1 MRGAV
6 YFIGA
11 GPGAAD
17 LITLRGASR
26 IGEADL
32 VVYSPAVI
40 DPVWLREHTKAGAEL
55 VDSSRATP
63 EEIVEHYRM
72 AASRRSSAVRLFA
85 GDAAQSP
92 EMREQ
97 RELCE
102 KLGLDVEIIPGV
114 SPASAAAA
122 ATGNALVESGVAET
136 VVFTEADFS
145 RVRAMVTRCATVAV
159 HAPAARAAD
168 LADALLGGGVDPEMP
183 VAVAYKTTWPD
194 EVLLRTTVGE
204 LAAAVKRRN
213 LWRHTLFLIGDA
225 LREDK
230 PRAGYV
236 RPADTDVPAPRWASR
251 NGGWRSRMQAEVGTS
266 WARNGS
272 TKTRTCVEQTE
283 QTEQPEHTEI
293 EPAPVAARNGA
304 VNGAARNGAPVE
316 VATVDIPA
324 GDNGGQAT
332 PPPAPA
338 PQVEIPAESA
348 PRPATNG
355 SAAPL
360 RNGSAVTKA
369 KPETNGSTRSA
380 EAKDAKDAKETAA
393 NGAKQAEVKAKSTTA
408 KPAAKATTRKSTSA
422 TRTANRRTT
431 KKS

>member
-32 VVYSPAVI
+32 VIYSPAVI
-40 DPVWLREHTKAGAEL
+40 DPAWVREHTKAGAEL
-55 VDSSRATP
+55 VDSSRVAP
-63 EEIVEHYRM
+63 EEILEHYRM

-92 EMREQ
+92 DVREQ

-114 SPASAAAA
+114 APASAAAA

-168 LADALLGGGVDPEMP
+168 LAEALLSGGVDPEMP

-204 LAAAVKRRN
+204 LAVAVKRRN

-230 PRAGYV
+230 PRAGYARV
-236 RPADTDVPAPRWASR
+236 VETDVPAPRWASR
-251 NGGWRSRMQAEVGTS
+251 GGWRSRMQAEVGAS

-272 TKTRTCVEQTE
+272 TKVRTCVDQ
-283 QTEQPEHTEI
+283 
-293 EPAPVAARNGA
+293 EPVETVAEPRNGA
-304 VNGAARNGAPVE
+304 LVNGSHKKPDV
-316 VATVDIPA
+316 VATDMASVEDSGPA
-324 GDNGGQAT
+324 T
-332 PPPAPA
+332 SPPAPA
-338 PQVEIPAESA
+338 ETKSNGSTVRPPNGTKVTKPKAETEEPEPSTVAKAAPAQ
-348 PRPATNG
+348 TNG
-355 SAAPL
+355 S
-360 RNGSAVTKA
+360 SV
-369 KPETNGSTRSA
+369 
-380 EAKDAKDAKETAA
+380 
-393 NGAKQAEVKAKSTTA
+393 NGAKAEVKPKSTSA
-408 KPAAKATTRKSTSA
+408 KPAAKATAKKSTGG

-431 KKS
+431 KKA

>member
-32 VVYSPAVI
+32 VIYSPAVI
-40 DPVWLREHTKAGAEL
+40 DPAWVREHTKGGAEL
-55 VDSSRATP
+55 VDSSRVTP
-63 EEIVEHYRM
+63 EEILEHYRM

-92 EMREQ
+92 DVREQ

-114 SPASAAAA
+114 APASAAAA

-168 LADALLGGGVDPEMP
+168 LAEALLSGGVDPEMP

-230 PRAGYV
+230 PRAGYARV
-236 RPADTDVPAPRWASR
+236 VETDVPAPRWASR
-251 NGGWRSRMQAEVGTS
+251 GGWRSRMQAEVGAS
-266 WARNGS
+266 WPRNGS
-272 TKTRTCVEQTE
+272 TKVRTCVEQ
-283 QTEQPEHTEI
+283 
-293 EPAPVAARNGA
+293 EPVETVAEPRNGA
-304 VNGAARNGAPVE
+304 LVNGSHKKPDVVAADMASDQDSGP
-316 VATVDIPA
+316 
-324 GDNGGQAT
+324 AT
-332 PPPAPA
+332 PPDSPPAPA
-338 PQVEIPAESA
+338 ESRSNGSAVRPANGTKVAKPEPKTEEPA
-348 PRPATNG
+348 PSTVAKAEPAATNG
-355 SAAPL
+355 SSA
-360 RNGSAVTKA
+360 NGTKQ
-369 KPETNGSTRSA
+369 A
-380 EAKDAKDAKETAA
+380 EAKP
-393 NGAKQAEVKAKSTTA
+393 KSTSA
-408 KPAAKATTRKSTSA
+408 KPAAKATAKKSTGG

-431 KKS
+431 KKA

>member
-26 IGEADL
+26 IGAADL

-40 DPVWLREHTKAGAEL
+40 DPVWVREHTKDGAEL

-63 EEIVEHYRM
+63 EDIVEHYRM
-72 AASRRSSAVRLFA
+72 AASRRSTAVRLFP

-92 EMREQ
+92 DVREQ

-114 SPASAAAA
+114 APASAAAA

-168 LADALLGGGVDPEMP
+168 LAEELLSGGVDPEMP

-225 LREDK
+225 VREDK
-230 PRAGYV
+230 PRPGYV
-236 RPADTDVPAPRWASR
+236 RPAETDVPAPRWASR

-272 TKTRTCVEQTE
+272 TKVRTC
-283 QTEQPEHTEI
+283 TEQPERQ
-293 EPAPVAARNGA
+293 EPAVAETKPETERAPIAARNGA
-304 VNGAARNGAPVE
+304 VNGAARNGATVAAE
-316 VATVDIPA
+316 VATADIP
-324 GDNGGQAT
+324 GDDASGRTT
-332 PPPAPA
+332 PPPAPT
-338 PQVEIPAESA
+338 PEIESA
-348 PRPATNG
+348 PKPAVNG
-355 SAAPL
+355 SAAPAS
-360 RNGSAVTKA
+360 NGSAVTKA
-369 KPETNGSTRSA
+369 KPQTNGSA
-380 EAKDAKDAKETAA
+380 AVDEAKKSNGSAV
-393 NGAKQAEVKAKSTTA
+393 NGAKQPEVKAKSTAA
-408 KPAAKATTRKSTSA
+408 KPAAKATAKKSTA
-422 TRTANRRTT
+422 TTRTANRRTT
-431 KKS
+431 KKA

>member
-32 VVYSPAVI
+32 VIYSPAVI
-40 DPVWLREHTKAGAEL
+40 DPAWVREHTKAGAEL
-55 VDSSRATP
+55 VDSSRVTP
-63 EEIVEHYRM
+63 EEILEHYRM

-92 EMREQ
+92 DVREQ

-114 SPASAAAA
+114 APASAAAA

-168 LADALLGGGVDPEMP
+168 LAEALLSGGVDPEMP

-204 LAAAVKRRN
+204 LAVAVKRRN

-230 PRAGYV
+230 PRAGYARV
-236 RPADTDVPAPRWASR
+236 VETDVPAPRWASR
-251 NGGWRSRMQAEVGTS
+251 GGWRSRMQAEVGAS

-272 TKTRTCVEQTE
+272 TKVRTCVDQ
-283 QTEQPEHTEI
+283 
-293 EPAPVAARNGA
+293 EPVETVAEPRNGA
-304 VNGAARNGAPVE
+304 LVNGSHTKSDVVAPDMASVE
-316 VATVDIPA
+316 DSGP
-324 GDNGGQAT
+324 AT

-338 PQVEIPAESA
+338 ETKSNGSTVRPSNGTKVTKPQTETEEPAPSTVAKAA
-348 PRPATNG
+348 PAQTNG
-355 SAAPL
+355 S
-360 RNGSAVTKA
+360 SV
-369 KPETNGSTRSA
+369 
-380 EAKDAKDAKETAA
+380 
-393 NGAKQAEVKAKSTTA
+393 NGAKAEVKPKSTSA
-408 KPAAKATTRKSTSA
+408 KPAAKATAKKSA
-422 TRTANRRTT
+422 GGTRTANRRTT
-431 KKS
+431 KKA

>member
-40 DPVWLREHTKAGAEL
+40 DPVWVRQHTKDGAEL

-63 EEIVEHYRM
+63 EELVEHYRM

-92 EMREQ
+92 EVREQ

-114 SPASAAAA
+114 APASAAAA

-168 LADALLGGGVDPEMP
+168 LAEALLSGGVDPEMP

-194 EVLLRTTVGE
+194 EVMLRTTVGE

-236 RPADTDVPAPRWASR
+236 RPAETDVPAPRWASR
-251 NGGWRSRMQAEVGTS
+251 NGGWRSRMQAEAGTS
-266 WARNGS
+266 WARNGT
-272 TKTRTCVEQTE
+272 TKVRTCVEQPVE
-283 QTEQPEHTEI
+283 EPEPVET
-293 EPAPVAARNGA
+293 EPAPIAATNGSPRNGSTVA
-304 VNGAARNGAPVE
+304 VE
-316 VATVDIPA
+316 VAAVDIPRDENSA
-324 GDNGGQAT
+324 SATPPSAPAPEVETPSEST
-332 PPPAPA
+332 PPPA
-338 PQVEIPAESA
+338 V
-348 PRPATNG
+348 NG
-355 SAAPL
+355 SAAPAS
-360 RNGSAVTKA
+360 NGSAVAKA
-369 KPETNGSTRSA
+369 KPQTNGSTRSA
-380 EAKDAKDAKETAA
+380 AVDEAKES
-393 NGAKQAEVKAKSTTA
+393 NGSPVNGTKQPEVKAKSTAA
-408 KPAAKATTRKSTSA
+408 KPAAKATAKKSTGA

-431 KKS
+431 KKA

>member
-26 IGEADL
+26 IGAADL

-40 DPVWLREHTKAGAEL
+40 DPVWVREHTKDGAEL
-55 VDSSRATP
+55 VDSSRVTP
-63 EEIVEHYRM
+63 EELVEHYRM
-72 AASRRSSAVRLFA
+72 AASRRSSAVRLFP

-92 EMREQ
+92 EVREQ

-102 KLGLDVEIIPGV
+102 KLGLDVEIIPGIA
-114 SPASAAAA
+114 PASAAAA

-168 LADALLGGGVDPEMP
+168 LAEELLSGGVDPEMP

-225 LREDK
+225 VREDK
-230 PRAGYV
+230 PRPGYV
-236 RPADTDVPAPRWASR
+236 RPAETDVPAPRWASR

-272 TKTRTCVEQTE
+272 TKVRTC
-283 QTEQPEHTEI
+283 TEQPEPAETET
-293 EPAPVAARNGA
+293 EPAPIAARNGA
-304 VNGAARNGAPVE
+304 VNGAVNGSARNGATVAVE
-316 VATVDIPA
+316 VATADIP
-324 GDNGGQAT
+324 GDDDGGSAT
-332 PPPAPA
+332 PAPA
-338 PQVEIPAESA
+338 PTPVVESA
-348 PRPATNG
+348 PQPA
-355 SAAPL
+355 S
-360 RNGSAVTKA
+360 NGSAVAKA
-369 KPETNGSTRSA
+369 KPETNGSA
-380 EAKDAKDAKETAA
+380 PVDEVKKA
-393 NGAKQAEVKAKSTTA
+393 NGSAVNGSKQPEAKAKSTAA
-408 KPAAKATTRKSTSA
+408 KPAAKATAKKSAGT

-431 KKS
+431 KKA

>member
-26 IGEADL
+26 IGDADL
-32 VVYSPAVI
+32 VIYSPAVI
-40 DPVWLREHTKAGAEL
+40 DPAWVRDHTKHGAEL
-55 VDSSRATP
+55 IDSSRVAP
-63 EEIVEHYRM
+63 EELLERYRM

-92 EMREQ
+92 DVREQ

-114 SPASAAAA
+114 APASAAAA

-145 RVRAMVTRCATVAV
+145 RVRGMVTRCATVAV

-168 LADALLGGGVDPEMP
+168 LAEALLSGGVDPEMP

-225 LREDK
+225 LREDR
-230 PRAGYV
+230 PRAGYA
-236 RPADTDVPAPRWASR
+236 RPAETDVPAPRWASR
-251 NGGWRSRMQAEVGTS
+251 GGWRSRMQAEVGTS
-266 WARNGS
+266 WTRNGS
-272 TKTRTCVEQTE
+272 TKVRTCVE
-283 QTEQPEHTEI
+283 PEEKPEI
-293 EPAPVAARNGA
+293 AT
-304 VNGAARNGAPVE
+304 VNGAARNGAPVP
-316 VATVDIPA
+316 VNGARNGSVQPDVVSADIPDDERSGSPTSPEPVETA
-324 GDNGGQAT
+324 VES
-332 PPPAPA
+332 PA
-338 PQVEIPAESA
+338 VTAE
-348 PRPATNG
+348 PATNG
-355 SAAPL
+355 SAVRPSNGAKVTKAEPVAAESKGSTVAKAAAAESA
-360 RNGSAVTKA
+360 RDNGSAV
-369 KPETNGSTRSA
+369 
-380 EAKDAKDAKETAA
+380 
-393 NGAKQAEVKAKSTTA
+393 NGAKQAEPKPKSTAA
-408 KPAAKATTRKSTSA
+408 KPAVKATAKKSTSA

-431 KKS
+431 KKA